1 MLFHRCLSPHPG
13 LLIGLLLL
21 LTSTQLR
28 AQNELMLRDT
38 ITDPLYYAQR
48 GDWFRVRPW
57 GLAISSMRDRALSPL
72 LYTGSG
78 LSWSINTYKFKPR
91 TFVHRQWQ
99 FNSLSF
105 TNAQS
110 ESLLGQFGI
119 EYQHAL
125 HYPIGVK
132 NKNVK
137 LYAGGFVGGLFN
149 AKAHPENVNNVFSY
163 ELAVLLGPSAMA
175 QFPLTVFGKQF
186 VLSDELRFPLMSL
199 LGNTPYAWPIP
210 TTFEEEG
217 TIGDAFTVG
226 SWGKLFRVS
235 NQVNVDFHR
244 GIKRQGM
251 VVKRIAYRISYRW
264 EFVSVAQPN
273 LYQSGTH
280 TLSFARIIAL

>member
-1 MLFHRCLSPHPG
+1 MLLYRRLPLRAGFLLS
-13 LLIGLLLL
+13 LLFFSA
-21 LTSTQLR
+21 TAPLR

-38 ITDPLYYAQR
+38 ITDPGYFEQR

-57 GLAISSMRDRALSPL
+57 GLSISSMRDRALSPL

-78 LSWSINTYKFKPR
+78 LSYSINTYKFKPR

-105 TNAQS
+105 TNPQS
-110 ESLLGQFGI
+110 ESLLAQFGV

-125 HYPIGVK
+125 HYPIAVA

-149 AKAHPENVNNVFSY
+149 AKVHAGNVNNVFSY
-163 ELAVLLGPSAMA
+163 ELAVLLGPSGVV
-175 QFPLTVFGKQF
+175 QFPLTVFGKRF

-199 LGNTPYAWPIP
+199 LGNTPYAWPVP
-210 TTFEEEG
+210 TVFEEEG
-217 TIGDAFTVG
+217 TLGDAFTVG

-244 GIKRQGM
+244 GIKRRGM
-251 VVKRIAYRISYRW
+251 VVKRIAYRVSYRW
-264 EFVSVAQPN
+264 ELVSVAQPN

-280 TLSFARIIAL
+280 TLSIARIIAL

>member
-1 MLFHRCLSPHPG
+1 MLFHRCLPPHPN
-13 LLIGLLLL
+13 LLIGLFLLL
-21 LTSTQLR
+21 VSTQLR

-38 ITDPLYYAQR
+38 ITDPRYYEQR
-48 GDWFRVRPW
+48 GDWFKVRPF
-57 GLAISSMRDRALSPL
+57 GLTVGTMRDRALSPL
-72 LYTGSG
+72 LYTGFG
-78 LSWSINTYKFKPR
+78 ISWANNTYKFKPR
-91 TFVHRQWQ
+91 TLVHRQWQ

-105 TNAQS
+105 TNLQS
-110 ESLLGQFGI
+110 ESLLAQFGV

-125 HYPIGVK
+125 HYPITTA
-132 NKNVK
+132 NQDVK

-149 AKAHPENVNNVFSY
+149 AKVHPENVNNVFSY
-163 ELAVLLGPSAMA
+163 ELAVLLGPSAVI
-175 QFPLTVFGKQF
+175 QFPLTLFGKRF

-199 LGNTPYAWPIP
+199 LGNTPYAWPLP

-226 SWGKLFRVS
+226 SWGKLFRIA

-251 VVKRIAYRISYRW
+251 VVKRLAYRVSYRW

-280 TLSFARIIAL
+280 TLSIARIIAL

>member
-1 MLFHRCLSPHPG
+1 MLPRRCFSSRFFLLVG
-13 LLIGLLLL
+13 LLFSLA
-21 LTSTQLR
+21 STRLQ

-57 GLAISSMRDRALSPL
+57 GLAIGSMRDRALSPL
-72 LYTGSG
+72 LYNGLG
-78 LSWSINTYKFKPR
+78 LSWALNTYKFKPR

-110 ESLLGQFGI
+110 ESLLAQFGI

-125 HYPIGVK
+125 HYPIALG
-132 NKNVK
+132 NENVK
-137 LYAGGFVGGLFN
+137 LYAGGFVSGLFN
-149 AKAHPENVNNVFSY
+149 TKAHPENVNNVFSY
-163 ELAVLLGPSAMA
+163 ELAVLLGPSGMV
-175 QFPLTVFGKQF
+175 QFPLTVFGKRF

-199 LGNTPYAWPIP
+199 LANTPYAWPLP

-251 VVKRIAYRISYRW
+251 VVKRIAYRVSYRW
-264 EFVSVAQPN
+264 ELVSVAQPN